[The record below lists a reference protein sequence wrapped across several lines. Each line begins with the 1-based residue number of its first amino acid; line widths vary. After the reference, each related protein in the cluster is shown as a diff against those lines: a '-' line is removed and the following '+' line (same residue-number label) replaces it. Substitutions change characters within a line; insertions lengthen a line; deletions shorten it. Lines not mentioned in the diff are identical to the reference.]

1 MNKTRS
7 DEELMQEYRDGDTG
21 VFEVLYGRFKGP
33 LYRYFL
39 RQCRVPAV
47 AEELFQDVW
56 LNLIRAREQYEVRAK
71 FATYLFHLAH
81 NRLIDYYR
89 RQASG
94 LPVSYADDASFED
107 VPDSKQVAAETQLD
121 LKRQAARLKQLIGE
135 LPEAQ
140 REAFLLREETGLS
153 VSDIAGVTG
162 VNAETAKSRLR
173 YAVARLKRGLSGKD
187 GKQS

>member
-1 MNKTRS
+1 MHKARS
-7 DEELMQEYRDGDTG
+7 DEDLMLGYRDGDASA
-21 VFEVLYGRFKGP
+21 FETLYGRHKGA
-33 LYRYFL
+33 LYRYLL
-39 RQCRVPAV
+39 RQCRSAAV

-56 LNLIRAREQYEVRAK
+56 LNIVRARERYEVKAK

-89 RQASG
+89 REGRG
-94 LPVSYADDASFED
+94 LPVSYTDSEALED
-107 VPDSKQVAAETQLD
+107 IPDGHLPSVERQLD
-121 LKRQAARLKQLIGE
+121 LRRQAARLKALIGE

-153 VSDIAGVTG
+153 VEEIAEVTG

-173 YAVARLKRGLSGKD
+173 YAVTKLRHGLATEEN
-187 GKQS
+187 